1 MWERQPPSTLP
12 LLYPQITAPP
22 APSTQLL
29 VARGSSCTCSLSKHS
44 CTPDSRQARPG
55 MDARGQVEPRSDDSD
70 HRDVAYSSLASPA
83 ALHTGRAVSVGGLT
97 HPLLG
102 WELSNTGSCL
112 ALDQG
117 REQLSCPLPLAAEYL
132 QSVVSVQP
140 GPRGTVRMKC
150 SRAIQSWLLT
160 GGPYPTLQQHT
171 VRVAGFVHT
180 CLSVHESRRSA
191 PLRRPLEGCSG

>member
-1 MWERQPPSTLP
+1 
-12 LLYPQITAPP
+12 
-22 APSTQLL
+22 
-29 VARGSSCTCSLSKHS
+29 
-44 CTPDSRQARPG
+44 

-70 HRDVAYSSLASPA
+70 HRDVAYCSLVSPA

-102 WELSNTGSCL
+102 WELSNAGSCL

-140 GPRGTVRMKC
+140 GPRRTVRMKC
-150 SRAIQSWLLT
+150 SCAIQSWLLT

-171 VRVAGFVHT
+171 VRVACFVHT
-180 CLSVHESRRSA
+180 CLFMNHAALPLSEGPWRAA
-191 PLRRPLEGCSG
+191 PADKC